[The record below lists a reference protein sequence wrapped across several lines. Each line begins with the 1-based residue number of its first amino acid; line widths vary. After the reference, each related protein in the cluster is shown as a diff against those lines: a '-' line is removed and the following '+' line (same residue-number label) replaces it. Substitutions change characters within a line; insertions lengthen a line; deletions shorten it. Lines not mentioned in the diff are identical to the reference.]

1 MNRQTKNKLEFIIQ
15 IVVLVLVSAAALTGP
30 VISLVYQYTWW
41 NLTALI
47 WIPYGI
53 YLVAWYKRANKEMAA
68 EAFVTKI
75 QNTGQNLISITK
87 SKMEDFL

>member
-1 MNRQTKNKLEFIIQ
+1 MDQRTKNNLSFALQ

-30 VISLVYQYTWW
+30 IISLVYQHTWW

-53 YLVAWYKRANKEMAA
+53 YLMAWNRKANKEMAT
-68 EAFVTKI
+68 EAFVTKYKI
-75 QNTGQNLISITK
+75 QDKT
-87 SKMEDFL
+87 

>member
-30 VISLVYQYTWW
+30 IISLVYQYTWW

-53 YLVAWYKRANKEMAA
+53 YLVAWNRKANKEVAA
-68 EAFVTKI
+68 EAFVTKYKI
-75 QNTGQNLISITK
+75 QDKI
-87 SKMEDFL
+87 